1 MFLTTELSDPATP
14 LNGLRFMTVKSKALG
29 HRADLTLYATA
40 GVTAESPV
48 ILLLHGVYGSHWAW
62 AAKGAAHLTA
72 EALVAERVLPPV
84 ILCMPSDGLWGD
96 GSGYVAH
103 RTQDFEAWAL
113 EEAPAAA
120 RLAYGTGPSPLLV
133 CGLSMGGFAAL
144 RFAGKHP
151 ARIAAASAHSAL
163 TRIEQIDGLI
173 AESRAGWSDAP
184 ADRCVLSALRNAPGA
199 LPPFRFD
206 CGVED
211 AYLDA
216 NRELHDTLSAAG
228 IAHGYAERPGGH
240 EWSYWQRELAESLR
254 FFGTV
259 LAHPDRRPAA

>member
-1 MFLTTELSDPATP
+1 MFRTTELSDAAIS
-14 LNGLRFMTVKSKALG
+14 LDGLRFMTVKSAALG
-29 HRADLTLYATA
+29 QRADLTLCATA

-72 EALVAERVLPPV
+72 EALVAEGSLPPV

-103 RTQDFEAWAL
+103 AQDFETWVL

-120 RLAYGTGPSPLLV
+120 RLAYGGGPSPLLV

-151 ARIAAASAHSAL
+151 DKVAAASAHSAL
-163 TRIEQIDGLI
+163 TRVEQLDGLI
-173 AESRAGWSDAP
+173 AESRTGWSDAP
-184 ADRCVLSALRNAPGA
+184 EDQCVLSALRNAPGT

-211 AYLDA
+211 AFLNA
-216 NRELHDTLSAAG
+216 NRELHDALSAAG

-240 EWSYWQRELAESLR
+240 EWSYWRRELAESLR

-259 LAHPDRRPAA
+259 LANPDGRPAT

>member
-1 MFLTTELSDPATP
+1 MFRTTELSDPAIS
-14 LNGLRFMTVKSKALG
+14 LDGLRFMTVKSAALG
-29 HRADLTLYATA
+29 QRADLTLYATA
-40 GVTAESPV
+40 GITPESPV

-62 AAKGAAHLTA
+62 AAKGAAHQTA
-72 EALVAERVLPPV
+72 EALVAQGVLPPV

-103 RTQDFEAWAL
+103 HARDFETWAL

-120 RLAYGTGPSPLLV
+120 RLAYVTGPSPLLV

-151 ARIAAASAHSAL
+151 DRVTAASAHSAL
-163 TRIEQIDGLI
+163 TRVEQLDGLI
-173 AESRAGWSDAP
+173 VESRTGWSDAP
-184 ADRCVLSALRNAPGA
+184 EDQCVLSALRNTPGT

-216 NRELHDTLSAAG
+216 NRELHDALSAAG

-240 EWSYWQRELAESLR
+240 EWSYWRRELAESLR
-254 FFGTV
+254 FFGTI
-259 LAHPDRRPAA
+259 LANPDGRPAT

>member
-1 MFLTTELSDPATP
+1 MFRTIELSDPATP
-14 LNGLRFMTVKSKALG
+14 LDGLRFMTVKSAALG
-29 HRADLTLYATA
+29 QRADLTLYATA
-40 GVTAESPV
+40 GITAESPV

-62 AAKGAAHLTA
+62 AAKGAAHRTA
-72 EALVAERVLPPV
+72 AALVAERALPPV

-96 GSGYVAH
+96 GTGYVAH
-103 RTQDFEAWAL
+103 RTQDFEAWVL

-144 RFAGKHP
+144 RFAGKHSGKV
-151 ARIAAASAHSAL
+151 AAASAHSAL
-163 TRIEQIDGLI
+163 TRVAQLDELI
-173 AESRAGWSDAP
+173 VESRTGWSDAP
-184 ADRCVLSALRNAPGA
+184 EDQCVLSALRDAPGA

-216 NRELHDTLSAAG
+216 NRELHDALSAAG

-240 EWSYWQRELAESLR
+240 EWGYWRRELAESLR
-254 FFGTV
+254 FFGAV
-259 LAHPDRRPAA
+259 LANPHGRPAA

>member
-1 MFLTTELSDPATP
+1 MFRTTELSDPAIP
-14 LNGLRFMTVKSKALG
+14 LDGLRFMTVKSAALG
-29 HRADLTLYATA
+29 QRADLTLYATA
-40 GVTAESPV
+40 GITSASPV

-72 EALVAERVLPPV
+72 EALVAERALPPV

-103 RTQDFEAWAL
+103 RVQDFEAWVL

-144 RFAGKHP
+144 RFAGRHP
-151 ARIAAASAHSAL
+151 ARITAASAHSAL
-163 TRIEQIDGLI
+163 TRIEQLDELI
-173 AESRAGWSDAP
+173 AESRTGWSDVP
-184 ADRCVLSALRNAPGA
+184 GDQCVLSALRGDPDA

-216 NRELHDTLSAAG
+216 NRTLHGALNAAG
-228 IAHGYAERPGGH
+228 IAHGYAERPGAHDWG
-240 EWSYWQRELAESLR
+240 YWRRELAESLR

-259 LAHPDRRPAA
+259 LANPDGRPAT

>member
-1 MFLTTELSDPATP
+1 MFRTTELSDPATP
-14 LNGLRFMTVKSKALG
+14 LDGLRFMTVKSAALG
-29 HRADLTLYATA
+29 QRADLTLYATA
-40 GVTAESPV
+40 GITSASPV

-62 AAKGAAHLTA
+62 AAKGRAHLTA

-103 RTQDFEAWAL
+103 RAQDFETWAL

-144 RFAGKHP
+144 RFAGKYP

-173 AESRAGWSDAP
+173 VESRAGWSDAP
-184 ADRCVLSALRNAPGA
+184 EDRCLLSALSGAPGT

-206 CGVED
+206 CGGGD
-211 AYLDA
+211 PYLDA
-216 NRELHDTLSAAG
+216 NRELHDALSAAG

-240 EWSYWQRELAESLR
+240 EWNYWRRELAQSLR
-254 FFGTV
+254 FFATI
-259 LAHPDRRPAA
+259 LANPEGRPAT